1 MAGNSEQSL
10 INLTKKLLD
19 LNNKA
24 YSQYVEHTKHEGYE
38 SDFYNEVK
46 PFSDEVLKVAGKWKE
61 AALEWL
67 GEGQVKYLYPI
78 QIENAFE
85 NLLITS
91 VQAFQKDTAA
101 RKFNERRF
109 IEMIKS
115 VDYVLNTMLSQLKS

>member
-1 MAGNSEQSL
+1 MAKNSEQSL
-10 INLTKKLLD
+10 KSLTEKLLD

-24 YSQYVEHTKHEGYE
+24 YSQYVEHTKSEGYE

-46 PFSDEVLKVAGKWKE
+46 PFSDEVLKVARKWKE